1 VAAVHA
7 RSQRTDR
14 AGWNREDDAMK
25 FDLKT
30 LNDVF
35 FRASS
40 GHEERV
46 LQWRDA
52 AGKWQAITARQLY
65 HRVRGMAGA
74 LSAWGV
80 NKGDRVALL
89 AENRWEWAVTDFAV
103 LALGAVDVPLY
114 PTLTAQQVAAMLAD
128 SQARIAVVS
137 TAQQY
142 EKVAA
147 IRHLTQL
154 EKIVLMDREP
164 SIAHAIWFGDA
175 MPSADT
181 APERDA
187 DFDRRAY
194 DVQPDDLATIIYT
207 SGTTGE
213 CKGVMLT
220 HGNLASNLN
229 YSTAPFHW
237 SRQDLCISYLPLSHI
252 TARHVDYAV
261 MCHGATVAYCSQ
273 FEQLPQV
280 LREARPTIF
289 IGVPR
294 VYEKV
299 RQEVLRRAGESG
311 ARASLLRW
319 ALRRGR
325 KQRAEILAGRT
336 PRSASWKLANKL
348 VFRRIQEGFGGRV
361 GAYISGGAPLGLD
374 TAGWFLD
381 AGIRI
386 QEGYGL
392 TETSPVISLNSGLP
406 ARLGSV
412 GKPLPNVEIK
422 IAPDGEL
429 LVRGPSIFRG
439 YWNKPAMTAESFDDE
454 GWFRTGDIASVDA
467 DGFLF
472 ITDRKK
478 DLLKTSGGK
487 LIAPQPI
494 ENQLKADVLVAN
506 AAVVGDKHK
515 YASVLISPNFAA
527 LESWAR
533 EKGIAAASRQELVS
547 NPQVLALYQQIVDR
561 VNASL
566 ANFETLKR
574 LCLVP
579 DEWTL
584 ATGEMTPSMKL
595 KRRSIEEK
603 YAAEIARLYSDEA
616 TSHR

>member
-1 VAAVHA
+1 
-7 RSQRTDR
+7 
-14 AGWNREDDAMK
+14 MK

-46 LQWRDA
+46 LQWRNA

-128 SQARIAVVS
+128 SQARVAVVS

-237 SRQDLCISYLPLSHI
+237 GRQDLCISYLPLSHI

-348 VFRRIQEGFGGRV
+348 VFRRIQDGFGGRV

-439 YWNKPAMTAESFDDE
+439 YWNKPAMTAESFDGE

-547 NPQVLALYQQIVDR
+547 NAQVLAAYQQIVDR

-566 ANFETLKR
+566 AHFETLKR